1 MFRRPLVFKSQP
13 PVLKALRKHYTL
25 HRRYLATS
33 LKEQDQ
39 AKKVTS
45 ILAALVDQLD
55 DASDSDEEDEIQE
68 DIDQAE
74 MMLEELVFEKVD
86 DPEMN
91 RTYIPIDITI
101 DSLDPMDDA
110 CPITTWRVWNPEP
123 TSRGQGHERL

>member
-55 DASDSDEEDEIQE
+55 QPAF
-68 DIDQAE
+68 AE
-74 MMLEELVFEKVD
+74 HRMGDVKPGELDLLGVIYPQLV
-86 DPEMN
+86 
-91 RTYIPIDITI
+91 
-101 DSLDPMDDA
+101 
-110 CPITTWRVWNPEP
+110 
-123 TSRGQGHERL
+123 